1 MLGNAK
7 SRLARVKNSA
17 IPAEGA
23 LRVLSL
29 ATLINTFGNGLFM
42 TIEVIYF
49 TFHVGLAPA
58 QVALGLSIG
67 GGISL
72 LFGVPAGHIADRYG
86 PRDITVFAYV
96 FEGLVL
102 IAFIFVHSFWP
113 FVLVSLLAGIT
124 GAVSG
129 ALRMATIAQFGVG
142 EERVRVRAYTRAVT
156 NLGIGMGT
164 VFAGI
169 ALAINTNAGYVTM
182 LILDA
187 LTYFVAGYVWHK
199 LPFVAPTVAKG
210 DPVTFKAFKDRKFL
224 TATIYNAIMSLHF
237 VLQNVAIPLWVVQ
250 ETSAPRWWV
259 AVLMLV
265 NTTAVILFQVRASRG
280 AGDINTGARLYARAG
295 ALVAVACLIYAL
307 SAGVSKYLACA
318 LLVIGML
325 FHVAGELFGSVG
337 SWSIGFGLADPNHQ
351 GQYQA
356 VYSLGPGLGAAF
368 GPSIVTALVI
378 GLGKPGWVIL
388 AIILFITTLSM
399 RRLVTGSWRT
409 SNESS

>member
-1 MLGNAK
+1 
-7 SRLARVKNSA
+7 
-17 IPAEGA
+17 
-23 LRVLSL
+23 
-29 ATLINTFGNGLFM
+29 M

-86 PRDITVFAYV
+86 PRDIAVFAY
-96 FEGLVL
+96 FAEGLVL
-102 IAFIFVHSFWP
+102 ITFIFVHSFWP
-113 FVLVSLLAGIT
+113 FVFVSLLAGIA

-156 NLGIGMGT
+156 NLGIGLGT

-169 ALAINTNAGYVTM
+169 ALAVNTNAGYVTM
-182 LILDA
+182 LVLDA
-187 LTYFVAGYVWHK
+187 VTYFAAGYVWHK
-199 LPFVAPTVAKG
+199 LPYVAPTVARG
-210 DPVTFKAFKDRKFL
+210 EPVTFNAFKDRKFL
-224 TATIYNAIMSLHF
+224 AASAINGIMSLHF
-237 VLQNVAIPLWVVQ
+237 ILQNVAIPLWVVQ

-259 AVLMLV
+259 AVIMLV

-295 ALVAVACLIYAL
+295 ALVAVSCLIYAL
-307 SAGVSKYLACA
+307 SSGVSKYLACG
-318 LLVIGML
+318 LLLLGML
-325 FHVAGELFGSVG
+325 VHVAGELLGSAG
-337 SWSIGFGLADPNHQ
+337 SWSIGFGLADQNHQ

-356 VYSLGPGLGAAF
+356 VYSLGPGLGGAF

-378 GLGKPGWVIL
+378 GLGKPGWVLL
-388 AIILFITTLSM
+388 AILFFFTSWTM
-399 RRLVTGSWRT
+399 RRLITGSWSRT
-409 SNESS
+409 NHG